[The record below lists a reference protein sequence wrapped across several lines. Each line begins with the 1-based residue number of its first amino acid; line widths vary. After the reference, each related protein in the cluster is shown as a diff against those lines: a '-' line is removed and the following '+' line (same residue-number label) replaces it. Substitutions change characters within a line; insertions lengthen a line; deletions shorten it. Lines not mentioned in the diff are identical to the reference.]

1 MFVELNSYISQ
12 DDNAASF
19 HLQDREAL
27 GNSEATGFGSLRC
40 QVQVRSGDGGSLAVY
55 LKKGRLAELD
65 GSGPQW
71 LTCSVFGAAFQQGTF
86 REGPGC
92 PQPRGRGGSF
102 CR

>member
-1 MFVELNSYISQ
+1 MFVELNCCISQ

-40 QVQVRSGDGGSLAVY
+40 QVQVRSGDGGSPAVY

-71 LTCSVFGAAFQQGTF
+71 LDLLSVWSCFPA
-86 REGPGC
+86 
-92 PQPRGRGGSF
+92 GRI
-102 CR
+102 